1 VKKIE
6 LTNVSKSYGHVEA
19 VKNVSLTF
27 EQHKIYGL
35 LGRNGAGKS
44 TLLNMITSRVFPDS
58 GEITVDGDHAIEN
71 DYAMGKIHLMSEN
84 NYYPESMRIRDALRL
99 AGALYPDFCM
109 KTANS
114 LAESWGLDTKK
125 KMKELSTG
133 MNTMFKASVAL
144 ASGAPYIFLD
154 EPVLGLDAVHRDLF
168 YKLVVAQFEKH
179 PACYVLSTHLIEE
192 AAGIIED
199 VIIINAG
206 EILVNEPTEQLL
218 SQGYTVTGPEAVVNT
233 FIAGRSCIGHDQL
246 GGMKS
251 AYLLEPLDGSQVP
264 DGLQTTKL
272 NLQQLFVQLTK
283 REGGNGHDLA

>member
-1 VKKIE
+1 MNRIE
-6 LTNVSKSYGHVEA
+6 LKNVSKNFGHVEA

-27 EQHKIYGL
+27 AQNKIYGL

-58 GEITVDGDHAIEN
+58 GEITVDGDQAIEN

-84 NYYPESMRIRDALRL
+84 NYYPESMRIRDALRM
-99 AGALYPDFCM
+99 ADALYPNFCM
-109 KTANS
+109 ETADA
-114 LAESWGLDTKK
+114 LIEAWGLDTKK

-133 MNTMFKASVAL
+133 MGTMFKATVAL
-144 ASGAPYIFLD
+144 SSGAPYIFLD

-192 AAGIIED
+192 AAGLIED

-206 EILVNEPTEQLL
+206 EILVNEPTERLL
-218 SQGYTVTGPEAVVNT
+218 SQGYTVTGPETMVNA
-233 FIAGRSCIGHDQL
+233 FIAGRPCIGQDQL

-251 AYLLEPLDGSQVP
+251 AYLLEPLDTSQVP

-283 REGGNGHDLA
+283 SEGGNGHDIA